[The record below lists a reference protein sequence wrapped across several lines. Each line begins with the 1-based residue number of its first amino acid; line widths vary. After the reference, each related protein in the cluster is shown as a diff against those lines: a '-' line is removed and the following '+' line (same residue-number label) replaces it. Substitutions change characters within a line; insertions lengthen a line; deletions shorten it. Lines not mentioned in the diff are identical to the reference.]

1 MRIKGKEVY
10 VYDIEVFPNCFHCSI
25 KNVKS
30 KERLHYEISSRK
42 NDLLKLVSFFTN
54 AVKDKCIVGYNCIH
68 YDNPIINFII
78 ARYSVFKE
86 WNYIQICDSI
96 YSLSDLIIKSET
108 SAPWKK
114 WKYAT
119 KFMTIDLLTMLFSEK
134 SRVGL
139 KELEVTMKFHRK
151 IIHLEEKGFEP

>member
-25 KNVKS
+25 KNAKS

-78 ARYSVFKE
+78 AQ
-86 WNYIQICDSI
+86 YISANISAV
-96 YSLSDLIIKSET
+96 IKFINGPANDT
-108 SAPWKK
+108 IASAFS
-114 WKYAT
+114 T
-119 KFMTIDLLTMLFSEK
+119 DIFLL
-134 SRVGL
+134 
-139 KELEVTMKFHRK
+139 
-151 IIHLEEKGFEP
+151 

>member
-54 AVKDKCIVGYNCIH
+54 AFAPNIGEYS
-68 YDNPIINFII
+68 PIQYFCFI
-78 ARYSVFKE
+78 
-86 WNYIQICDSI
+86 
-96 YSLSDLIIKSET
+96 
-108 SAPWKK
+108 KK
-114 WKYAT
+114 ADG
-119 KFMTIDLLTMLFSEK
+119 MPNIE
-134 SRVGL
+134 
-139 KELEVTMKFHRK
+139 
-151 IIHLEEKGFEP
+151 EEKKCGY

>member
-54 AVKDKCIVGYNCIH
+54 AIKDKCIVGYNCIH

-78 ARYSVFKE
+78 AQYSVFKE
-86 WNYIQICDSI
+86 PSELYLIGRLCLRYISFICS
-96 YSLSDLIIKSET
+96 
-108 SAPWKK
+108 
-114 WKYAT
+114 
-119 KFMTIDLLTMLFSEK
+119 
-134 SRVGL
+134 
-139 KELEVTMKFHRK
+139 
-151 IIHLEEKGFEP
+151 